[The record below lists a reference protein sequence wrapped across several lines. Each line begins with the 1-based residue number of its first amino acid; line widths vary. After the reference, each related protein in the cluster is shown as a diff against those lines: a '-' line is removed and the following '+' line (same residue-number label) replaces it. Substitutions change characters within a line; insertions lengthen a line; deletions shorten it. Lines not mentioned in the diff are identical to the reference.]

1 MPLGKLQKLVNYW
14 EDILTCYGSYATKIL
29 LDAGIQLNRSP
40 PRETEVVL
48 SDESQATVKC
58 SDNLSTLVTEEGSEV
73 EDQTKGK
80 QP

>member
-48 SDESQATVKC
+48 SDEVQATINC
-58 SDNLSTLVTEEGSEV
+58 YDNLSTSVAEQGSEV
-73 EDQTKGK
+73 EDQVEGK